1 MLDIQKT
8 IKELMDLVKEE
19 EQELKAYVDTH
30 QARID
35 KYKFILISLFEEQ
48 ERQKGDQVN

>member
-8 IKELMDLVKEE
+8 IKELMKLVQEE
-19 EQELKAYVDTH
+19 EEELATYINAH

-48 ERQKGDQVN
+48 ERQKGDQAN